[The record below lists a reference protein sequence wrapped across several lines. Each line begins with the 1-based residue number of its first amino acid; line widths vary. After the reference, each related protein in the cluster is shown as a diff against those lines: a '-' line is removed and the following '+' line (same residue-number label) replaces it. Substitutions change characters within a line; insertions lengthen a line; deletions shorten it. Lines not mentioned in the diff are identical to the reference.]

1 MFSNYEGT
9 LQALNERKYF
19 SQMGQIISTMQNKT
33 FLKNRLERNFT
44 FVLLNS
50 GLLPDETQFK
60 TFFFLIILH
69 LYMQNCLIKGFRIS
83 FVYNNVFSFC

>member
-60 TFFFLIILH
+60 TFFFPDNFTFIYAKLP
-69 LYMQNCLIKGFRIS
+69 YKRF
-83 FVYNNVFSFC
+83 